1 MKKLILLLSI
11 GLLAASCGGNS
22 EKASEALTYDK
33 EFIDSLVGT
42 FEARVDYLLEEL
54 TLEEKVSLLMNSSA
68 PVPRL
73 GIRKY
78 DWWNEALHGV
88 ARNGSATVFPQAIGM
103 AASFDDELLYEVF
116 TAVSDEARVKHRMAA
131 AEGDLERYQGLTFW
145 TPNIN
150 IFRDPRWGRGMETYG
165 EDPYLMGVLGVSV
178 VKGLQG
184 DDALPIRKAHAC
196 AKHYAVHSGP
206 ESNRHSFDVSVSER
220 DLRETYLPAFKDLVI
235 KGGVEEVMTAYNRVD
250 GVPAGANDRL
260 INEILRGE
268 WGYQGII
275 TSDCWAV
282 PDFYEPGRHGYSPDA
297 ATAAAIAVKAGMD
310 TECGESFAY
319 LPEAVSRGLITEE
332 EIDVNLRR
340 LLLERFRLGEMDS
353 VSLWDHLSDDIV
365 EGEEHKALALK
376 MAHETMVL
384 LQNNGVLPLKTDS
397 RIAIVGPNADDEDMM
412 WGNYNPIPNETITLV
427 EAMRERIPDVK
438 YIRGCGILGYEH
450 RPMPDPNSP
459 FAKYVDMT
467 DEEIDALAASYAIDK
482 NTLKQYVER
491 QQKLRSN
498 FEPALDIKD
507 VLFQLQDVDIV
518 VFAGGISPE
527 FEGEEMP
534 VQVPGFSGGDRTDI
548 ELPGVQRELIEALH
562 NDGKKVILVNFS
574 GSAVGLVP
582 ESENCDA
589 ILQAWY
595 PGQMGGTAIADV
607 LFGDVNPSG
616 RLPLTFYK
624 SVDQLPHFE
633 NYDMEG
639 HTYRYFRG
647 EPLFT
652 FGHGL
657 SYTTFEYGKAKVKKD
672 KIVIP
677 VTNTG
682 SVEGT
687 EVVQLYIRK
696 PDDAQGPLKTLRG
709 FERVTVAPGKT
720 VNVEIPLTDE
730 TFNWWDE
737 TTQNVNPVHGK
748 YELLYGG
755 SSADDALKVLEYQY

>member
-1 MKKLILLLSI
+1 
-11 GLLAASCGGNS
+11 
-22 EKASEALTYDK
+22 
-33 EFIDSLVGT
+33 
-42 FEARVDYLLEEL
+42 
-54 TLEEKVSLLMNSSA
+54 
-68 PVPRL
+68 
-73 GIRKY
+73 
-78 DWWNEALHGV
+78 
-88 ARNGSATVFPQAIGM
+88 
-103 AASFDDELLYEVF
+103 
-116 TAVSDEARVKHRMAA
+116 
-131 AEGDLERYQGLTFW
+131 
-145 TPNIN
+145 
-150 IFRDPRWGRGMETYG
+150 
-165 EDPYLMGVLGVSV
+165 
-178 VKGLQG
+178 
-184 DDALPIRKAHAC
+184 
-196 AKHYAVHSGP
+196 
-206 ESNRHSFDVSVSER
+206 VSER

-250 GVPAGANDRL
+250 GVPAGASDRL

-297 ATAAAIAVKAGMD
+297 ATAAAIAVKTGMD

-340 LLLERFRLGEMDS
+340 LLLERFRLGEMDG
-353 VSLWDHLSDDIV
+353 VSLWGHLADDIV

-384 LQNNGVLPLKTDS
+384 LQNNGVLPLKADS

-412 WGNYNPIPNETITLV
+412 WGNYNPIPKETITLV

-450 RPMPDPNSP
+450 RPMPSPNHP

-491 QQKLRSN
+491 QQQLRSN

-562 NDGKKVILVNFS
+562 NDGKKVVLVNFS

-647 EPLFT
+647 EPLYK

-657 SYTTFEYGKAKVKKD
+657 SYTTFEYGEAKVKNG

-682 SVEGT
+682 AVEGT

-720 VNVEIPLTDE
+720 VKVEIPLTDE

-737 TTQNVNPVHGK
+737 TTQNVNPVHGT

-755 SSADDALKVLEYQY
+755 SSADDALKVLEYEY

>member
-1 MKKLILLLSI
+1 
-11 GLLAASCGGNS
+11 
-22 EKASEALTYDK
+22 
-33 EFIDSLVGT
+33 
-42 FEARVDYLLEEL
+42 
-54 TLEEKVSLLMNSSA
+54 
-68 PVPRL
+68 
-73 GIRKY
+73 
-78 DWWNEALHGV
+78 
-88 ARNGSATVFPQAIGM
+88 
-103 AASFDDELLYEVF
+103 
-116 TAVSDEARVKHRMAA
+116 
-131 AEGDLERYQGLTFW
+131 
-145 TPNIN
+145 
-150 IFRDPRWGRGMETYG
+150 
-165 EDPYLMGVLGVSV
+165 
-178 VKGLQG
+178 
-184 DDALPIRKAHAC
+184 
-196 AKHYAVHSGP
+196 
-206 ESNRHSFDVSVSER
+206 
-220 DLRETYLPAFKDLVI
+220 
-235 KGGVEEVMTAYNRVD
+235 
-250 GVPAGANDRL
+250 
-260 INEILRGE
+260 
-268 WGYQGII
+268 
-275 TSDCWAV
+275 
-282 PDFYEPGRHGYSPDA
+282 
-297 ATAAAIAVKAGMD
+297 
-310 TECGESFAY
+310 
-319 LPEAVSRGLITEE
+319 
-332 EIDVNLRR
+332 
-340 LLLERFRLGEMDS
+340 
-353 VSLWDHLSDDIV
+353 
-365 EGEEHKALALK
+365 
-376 MAHETMVL
+376 
-384 LQNNGVLPLKTDS
+384 
-397 RIAIVGPNADDEDMM
+397 
-412 WGNYNPIPNETITLV
+412 
-427 EAMRERIPDVK
+427 
-438 YIRGCGILGYEH
+438 
-450 RPMPDPNSP
+450 
-459 FAKYVDMT
+459 MT

-491 QQKLRSN
+491 QQQPRSN

-562 NDGKKVILVNFS
+562 NDGKKVVLVNFS

-647 EPLFT
+647 EPLFK

-657 SYTTFEYGKAKVKKD
+657 SYTTFEYGEAKVKNG

-682 SVEGT
+682 AVEGT

-720 VNVEIPLTDE
+720 VKVEIPLTDE

-737 TTQNVNPVHGK
+737 TTQNVNPVHGT

-755 SSADDALKVLEYQY
+755 SSADDALKVLEYEY

>member
-54 TLEEKVSLLMNSSA
+54 TLEEKVSLMMNSSA

-73 GIRKY
+73 GIKKY

-340 LLLERFRLGEMDS
+340 LLLERFRLGEMDG

-365 EGEEHKALALK
+365 EGEEHKALALR

-384 LQNNGVLPLKTDS
+384 LQNNGVLPLKAGS
-397 RIAIVGPNADDEDMM
+397 KIAVVGPNADDEDMM

-720 VNVEIPLTDE
+720 VKVEIPLTDE

>member
-1 MKKLILLLSI
+1 M
-11 GLLAASCGGNS
+11 
-22 EKASEALTYDK
+22 
-33 EFIDSLVGT
+33 
-42 FEARVDYLLEEL
+42 
-54 TLEEKVSLLMNSSA
+54 
-68 PVPRL
+68 
-73 GIRKY
+73 
-78 DWWNEALHGV
+78 
-88 ARNGSATVFPQAIGM
+88 
-103 AASFDDELLYEVF
+103 
-116 TAVSDEARVKHRMAA
+116 
-131 AEGDLERYQGLTFW
+131 
-145 TPNIN
+145 
-150 IFRDPRWGRGMETYG
+150 
-165 EDPYLMGVLGVSV
+165 
-178 VKGLQG
+178 
-184 DDALPIRKAHAC
+184 
-196 AKHYAVHSGP
+196 
-206 ESNRHSFDVSVSER
+206 
-220 DLRETYLPAFKDLVI
+220 
-235 KGGVEEVMTAYNRVD
+235 
-250 GVPAGANDRL
+250 
-260 INEILRGE
+260 
-268 WGYQGII
+268 
-275 TSDCWAV
+275 
-282 PDFYEPGRHGYSPDA
+282 
-297 ATAAAIAVKAGMD
+297 
-310 TECGESFAY
+310 
-319 LPEAVSRGLITEE
+319 
-332 EIDVNLRR
+332 
-340 LLLERFRLGEMDS
+340 
-353 VSLWDHLSDDIV
+353 
-365 EGEEHKALALK
+365 
-376 MAHETMVL
+376 
-384 LQNNGVLPLKTDS
+384 
-397 RIAIVGPNADDEDMM
+397 
-412 WGNYNPIPNETITLV
+412 
-427 EAMRERIPDVK
+427 
-438 YIRGCGILGYEH
+438 
-450 RPMPDPNSP
+450 
-459 FAKYVDMT
+459 
-467 DEEIDALAASYAIDK
+467 
-482 NTLKQYVER
+482 
-491 QQKLRSN
+491 
-498 FEPALDIKD
+498 
-507 VLFQLQDVDIV
+507 LFQLQDVDIV

-589 ILQAWY
+589 ILLAWY

-720 VNVEIPLTDE
+720 VKVEIPLTDE

-748 YELLYGG
+748 YELLDGG